1 MWQLNWTD
9 TTLIDWHKLAEVLT
23 YDPRQ
28 PMIFSSGVFLLL
40 FLGFSFVYML
50 LQKRTTARLLF
61 VTLFSYYFYY
71 KSSGVY
77 FFLLGTVTLTDFWLA
92 HVMDRTQSPLKRKGL
107 VATSLLVNLG
117 LLCYFKYT
125 NFFYEM
131 LAPLWRGEFHPLD
144 IFLPVGISFFTFQS
158 LSYTIDVYRRDLR
171 PLDSLLDYAFYVS
184 FFPQLVAGPI
194 VRARDFIPQ
203 IRRPLYVSSEMFGQG
218 IFLIV
223 SGLFKKAVISD
234 YISVNF
240 VERIF
245 DNPGLY
251 SGVENLFGVY
261 GYALQIYCDFSGYSD
276 MAIGIALLLGFRFPI
291 NFNSPYKSD
300 SVTDFWHRWHISLST
315 LVARLPLYFAGR

>member
-28 PMIFSSGVFLLL
+28 PMIFNSGVFLLL

-77 FFLLGTVTLTDFWLA
+77 FFLLGTVTVTDFWLA

-131 LAPLWRGEFHPLD
+131 LAPLWGGEFHPLD
-144 IFLPVGISFFTFQS
+144 IFRWAFRS
-158 LSYTIDVYRRDLR
+158 LHSSHSVI
-171 PLDSLLDYAFYVS
+171 PLMSI
-184 FFPQLVAGPI
+184 VA
-194 VRARDFIPQ
+194 
-203 IRRPLYVSSEMFGQG
+203 
-218 IFLIV
+218 
-223 SGLFKKAVISD
+223 
-234 YISVNF
+234 ISVRWT
-240 VERIF
+240 VCWTM
-245 DNPGLY
+245 
-251 SGVENLFGVY
+251 LFMYRSFRSLWPDRLCGPVTLFPRS
-261 GYALQIYCDFSGYSD
+261 AVRSTSVPRCSDREFS
-276 MAIGIALLLGFRFPI
+276 
-291 NFNSPYKSD
+291 
-300 SVTDFWHRWHISLST
+300 
-315 LVARLPLYFAGR
+315 

>member
-77 FFLLGTVTLTDFWLA
+77 FFLLGTVTVTDFWLA

-131 LAPLWRGEFHPLD
+131 LPPHKGAS
-144 IFLPVGISFFTFQS
+144 IS
-158 LSYTIDVYRRDLR
+158 
-171 PLDSLLDYAFYVS
+171 
-184 FFPQLVAGPI
+184 
-194 VRARDFIPQ
+194 
-203 IRRPLYVSSEMFGQG
+203 
-218 IFLIV
+218 
-223 SGLFKKAVISD
+223 
-234 YISVNF
+234 
-240 VERIF
+240 
-245 DNPGLY
+245 
-251 SGVENLFGVY
+251 
-261 GYALQIYCDFSGYSD
+261 
-276 MAIGIALLLGFRFPI
+276 
-291 NFNSPYKSD
+291 
-300 SVTDFWHRWHISLST
+300 
-315 LVARLPLYFAGR
+315 